1 MAKRPSK
8 KWRSKKW
15 LRRRAKR
22 NAHKM
27 GKWRLEISTRY
38 GAFWATRCKRCKK
51 GAFVWLDQQA
61 TAKSAAARK
70 RCKG

>member
-22 NAHKM
+22 NGHKM
-27 GKWRLEISTRY
+27 DKWRLEISVRD
-38 GAFWATRCKRCKK
+38 GALWASRCKRCEK
-51 GAFVWLDQQA
+51 GTFVWLDERE